1 VSCVFVFVC
10 VLENEIK
17 VKKSNASVVASRL
30 MPPNIPGAR
39 KGVRP
44 PKGSRK
50 ANARAHKFPS
60 KGKSRGNN
68 ADGDGGSSGVGLFA
82 ALAAAVVAVVTITLR
97 TNAEHNA
104 RNKSIRDRLRSKP
117 RAVSEHAACRM
128 DCRFIT
134 SRDVEQTLVDGTYDA
149 KHSTPNARP
158 CPRVALNSGR
168 VRAIWAD
175 CRDDTR
181 LVTVIDTETNHPCGA
196 C

>member
-1 VSCVFVFVC
+1 MFVTNFVC
-10 VLENEIK
+10 VLENESEE
-17 VKKSNASVVASRL
+17 KKSNASVVASRL

-50 ANARAHKFPS
+50 SSARAHKFPS

-97 TNAEHNA
+97 TNAEYNA

-117 RAVSEHAACRM
+117 ERGREQAGPPAVRRPAPVKS
-128 DCRFIT
+128 
-134 SRDVEQTLVDGTYDA
+134 SG
-149 KHSTPNARP
+149 ARP
-158 CPRVALNSGR
+158 RRSKVKIAQLPLERTPARVLVPPRRGEAAPTLAELAQS
-168 VRAIWAD
+168 
-175 CRDDTR
+175 C
-181 LVTVIDTETNHPCGA
+181 EQGA
-196 C
+196 